1 MYRPQYDSAGKHR
14 SPWKGMWLKYQF
26 TLLCCFAGLVAVF
39 FAYHSVSDGDFSFL
53 MTLGSLF
60 VLFAFGLLVAKVVLT
75 GSASNISLKT
85 LECYA
90 LVFAA
95 RLTSILFYEGYLP
108 YDRSGDWFYQATEVS
123 ALVMVVGL
131 IACVAGIFAPT
142 YSRKRDEFVD
152 LIPGFR
158 VPSQLRVVQ
167 LALPA
172 LVLAIFL
179 HPSLNNNFFTDTAW
193 AFALY
198 LEAVAML
205 PQVFVFHR
213 MQKDALEMEPFEANF
228 MFSIAIARTLHFIF
242 WVSSYHEL
250 NDKHG
255 DGVAKRY
262 PGHTVVFAQVVNL
275 LVMGDYIL
283 HHVLVAR
290 RAHLLPTSF

>member
-1 MYRPQYDSAGKHR
+1 LLSDPVIPPFLVRP
-14 SPWKGMWLKYQF
+14 SPVPHPPTPPPLSQ
-26 TLLCCFAGLVAVF
+26 
-39 FAYHSVSDGDFSFL
+39 
-53 MTLGSLF
+53 TLGSLF

-172 LVLAIFL
+172 LVLAVFL

-213 MQKDALEMEPFEANF
+213 MQKV
-228 MFSIAIARTLHFIF
+228 R
-242 WVSSYHEL
+242 
-250 NDKHG
+250 K
-255 DGVAKRY
+255 
-262 PGHTVVFAQVVNL
+262 
-275 LVMGDYIL
+275 
-283 HHVLVAR
+283 
-290 RAHLLPTSF
+290 